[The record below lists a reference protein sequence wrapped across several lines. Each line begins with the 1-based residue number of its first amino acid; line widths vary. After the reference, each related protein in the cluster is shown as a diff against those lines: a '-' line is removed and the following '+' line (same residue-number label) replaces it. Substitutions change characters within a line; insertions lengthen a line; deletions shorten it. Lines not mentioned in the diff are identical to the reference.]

1 MSGWFELFP
10 QFPINQIW
18 IDQKKTQKT
27 DGTCLS
33 DLET

>member
-18 IDQKKTQKT
+18 IDQKPQKT